1 MAGGADHKGFA
12 SPVRHCL
19 GPLGLERSG
28 YAEVGQLANVVD
40 LHVVR
45 LLAYLAR
52 IREESGDELL
62 LRIVDPDR
70 LTVSDRRDFC
80 RWSGIPPN
88 RATSGCLPLRSTRAS
103 KQVRSPCGVWILAL
117 CLTAIFDT
125 DERCL
130 PARVL
135 SIEVS
140 MTQRSRCSR

>member
-1 MAGGADHKGFA
+1 MDMVMAGGADHKGFA

-70 LTVSDRRDFC
+70 LTVSDRRRF
-80 RWSGIPPN
+80 
-88 RATSGCLPLRSTRAS
+88 LPLERYNARRLLIEAAWHHRPRYRPSAQLLRRQNQAAPGARDRA
-103 KQVRSPCGVWILAL
+103 
-117 CLTAIFDT
+117 
-125 DERCL
+125 ER
-130 PARVL
+130 AH
-135 SIEVS
+135 
-140 MTQRSRCSR
+140 

>member
-70 LTVSDRRDFC
+70 LTVSDRRRF
-80 RWSGIPPN
+80 
-88 RATSGCLPLRSTRAS
+88 LPLERYTAE
-103 KQVRSPCGVWILAL
+103 PCDQW
-117 CLTAIFDT
+117 
-125 DERCL
+125 L
-130 PARVL
+130 PAVAFDPCFKAGAQPVRRL
-135 SIEVS
+135 GSWP
-140 MTQRSRCSR
+140 CA

>member
-1 MAGGADHKGFA
+1 MDMVMAGGADHKGFA
-12 SPVRHCL
+12 SPGRHCL

-70 LTVSDRRDFC
+70 LTVSDRRRF
-80 RWSGIPPN
+80 
-88 RATSGCLPLRSTRAS
+88 LPLAWIFHGYGRVAS
-103 KQVRSPCGVWILAL
+103 G
-117 CLTAIFDT
+117 
-125 DERCL
+125 
-130 PARVL
+130 
-135 SIEVS
+135 
-140 MTQRSRCSR
+140 